1 MFRISVIF
9 IGIVLF
15 FPLLNTHAQQS
26 PNGRREQS
34 SLQQSSLQQSFLQQL
49 ILAKMSSQNP
59 FDSKF
64 DFKPKNKIDVLIA
77 ASLKRYKREPSK
89 LCSDEV
95 FIRRVYLDTIGTLP
109 EVQAVRDFL
118 ADEKT
123 DKRSQLIDCLLA
135 RDEFIDYWTLK
146 WCDILRVKAEFPI
159 NLWPNGAMTYY
170 RWIHEAVRT
179 EMPYHQ
185 FARTLLTA
193 DGSNFRD
200 GASNFYRAVPQKDA
214 ETLAENVA
222 LTFLGVRTGAWT
234 PEKLQQL
241 SVFFSRIGYK
251 ETAEWKEEIVFWI
264 RKPLDSPEV
273 VFPDGTKG
281 TIRQDQDPREVFADW
296 LVSPSNKGFNQN
308 IANRI
313 WFWLFGYGLVHES
326 DDFRPDN
333 LPVHPEVLDYL
344 CQELI
349 DSDYCLKHLYRLIL
363 NSSTYQQSSIPNSKN
378 PNNDPKITELFAS
391 YPIRRMEAEVLQ
403 DALSQIFGIPVVY
416 SSEVPEPFTNIPAQ
430 YRTIML
436 PDASITSSF
445 LEMFGRPTRDT
456 GMESDRNNG
465 VTESQ
470 QLFMLNSTEVNNWVM
485 KFLLNYRN
493 INRKPEE
500 VRKMIDDIWLR
511 FLSRYP
517 TASELRIT
525 AEELRQQEKIGGQ
538 KVQDIVWALLNT
550 KEFLC
555 RH

>member
-1 MFRISVIF
+1 MFRVIF
-9 IGIVLF
+9 ILIGVVF
-15 FPLLNTHAQQS
+15 FFLLILSNTEAQQPPQVLS
-26 PNGRREQS
+26 QNP
-34 SLQQSSLQQSFLQQL
+34 
-49 ILAKMSSQNP
+49 SQNP
-59 FDSKF
+59 FDSGLE
-64 DFKPKNKIDVLIA
+64 FKPKNEIDVLIA
-77 ASLKRYKREPSK
+77 ASLKRHKIKPAP

-95 FIRRVYLDTIGTLP
+95 FIRRVYLDVIGTLP
-109 EVQAVRDFL
+109 DIQAVKNFL
-118 ADEKT
+118 ADKKT
-123 DKRSQLIDCLLA
+123 DKRSRLIDHLLA
-135 RDEFIDYWTLK
+135 RNEFVDYWTLK

-170 RWIHEAVRT
+170 RWIHGAVRT

-185 FARTLLTA
+185 FARALLTS

-222 LTFLGVRTGAWT
+222 LTFLGIRTGAWT

-241 SVFFSRIGYK
+241 SVFFSRVGYK

-264 RKPLDSPEV
+264 RKPLDKPEV

-281 TIRQDQDPREVFADW
+281 TVRSDQDPREVFVDW
-296 LVSPSNKGFNQN
+296 LVSPSNEGFNRN

-333 LPVHPEVLDYL
+333 PPVHPEVLDYL
-344 CQELI
+344 CRELI

-363 NSSTYQQSSIPNSKN
+363 NSNTYQQSSIPNSKN
-378 PNNDPKITELFAS
+378 KNNDSSITELFAV

-403 DALSQIFGIPVVY
+403 DALSRLFGVSVGY
-416 SSEVPEPFTNIPAQ
+416 SSEVPEPFTNIPPR

-470 QLFMLNSTEVNNWVM
+470 QLFLLNSTEVNNWVM
-485 KFLLNYRN
+485 KFLSNYRN
-493 INRKPEE
+493 TNRRPEE
-500 VRKMIDDIWLR
+500 IRKMVDDIWLR

-517 TASELRIT
+517 TALEFRFV
-525 AEELRQQEKIGGQ
+525 AEELRRQEKSGGQ

>member
-1 MFRISVIF
+1 MFRITIIF
-9 IGIVLF
+9 IGIILF
-15 FPLLNTHAQQS
+15 FPLLNTEAQQHS
-26 PNGRREQS
+26 NERRESGQRER
-34 SLQQSSLQQSFLQQL
+34 LKTNQQSSMV
-49 ILAKMSSQNP
+49 ANESSQNP

-64 DFKPKNKIDVLIA
+64 EFKPKNKIDVLIA
-77 ASLKRYKREPSK
+77 ASLKRYKIEPSQ

-118 ADEKT
+118 ADKKI
-123 DKRSQLIDCLLA
+123 DKRSKLIDHLLT
-135 RDEFIDYWTLK
+135 RNEFVDYWTLK

-170 RWIHEAVRT
+170 RWIHEAIRT

-200 GASNFYRAVPQKDA
+200 GPSNFYRAVSQKDA

-251 ETAEWKEEIVFWI
+251 ETAEWKEEIVFWT

-281 TIRQDQDPREVFADW
+281 EIHSDQDPREVFADW
-296 LVSPSNKGFNQN
+296 LVSPSNEGFNRN
-308 IANRI
+308 IANRV
-313 WFWLFGYGLVHES
+313 WFWLFGRGLVHEP

-333 LPVHPEVLDYL
+333 QPVHPEVLDYL
-344 CQELI
+344 CLELI
-349 DSDYCLKHLYRLIL
+349 NSNYRLKHLYRLIL

-378 PNNDPKITELFAS
+378 RSNDPRVTELFAS
-391 YPIRRMEAEVLQ
+391 YSIRRMEAEVLQ
-403 DALSQIFGIPVVY
+403 DALSQIFAIPVGY
-416 SSEVPEPFTNIPAQ
+416 NSEVPEPFTNIPAR

-436 PDASITSSF
+436 PDASITNSF

-456 GMESDRNNG
+456 GMESDRNNN

-470 QLFMLNSTEVNNWVM
+470 QLFMLNSTEINNWVT
-485 KFLLNYRN
+485 KFLLSYRN
-493 INRKPEE
+493 MNRKPEE
-500 VRKMIDDIWLR
+500 IRKMLDEIWLR

-517 TASELRIT
+517 TAMEFHIVT
-525 AEELRQQEKIGGQ
+525 EELRQQEKSGGQ
-538 KVQDIVWALLNT
+538 KIQDIVWALLNT